1 LSSYSATGVN
11 VSFRLCQHFISDSP
25 NPDHVRELSQ
35 IYDKEKGDLSKVY
48 MGLLEILDRLPHEN
62 SKFLNP
68 EIWTYQC
75 FKTLNVETFKT
86 VSNNNRRFSPRHIEA
101 LLEEMGMLHGKA
113 AQPNGWPETED
124 GWLSNEYLDRRLRF
138 ATYFSGDTLGYK
150 SAVINSINEFG
161 LKESQLDRFNLSNT
175 SMNFLQNNVAN
186 SVVVAALLCS
196 PEFLRT

>member
-1 LSSYSATGVN
+1 MAT
-11 VSFRLCQHFISDSP
+11 H
-25 NPDHVRELSQ
+25 
-35 IYDKEKGDLSKVY
+35 
-48 MGLLEILDRLPHEN
+48 
-62 SKFLNP
+62 
-68 EIWTYQC
+68 
-75 FKTLNVETFKT
+75 KT
-86 VSNNNRRFSPRHIEA
+86 VSKDTKKFRPHYIDS
-101 LLEEMGMLHGKA
+101 LLDEMGMLHGLA